1 MGNTTVKSFFST
13 GSKEE
18 IKTKLERENVELE
31 KEKNNLINVID
42 IISALLAYITIDH
55 YREAKKRYYNKIFKA
70 VSTYEINFVQT
81 MYEIWNN
88 SLTETCR
95 LTGGK
100 NELQESLYP
109 NLVTLSQKQEEETQ
123 IETQI

>member
-13 GSKEE
+13 GTKEE
-18 IKTKLERENVELE
+18 MKAKLERENVELD

-42 IISALLAYITIDH
+42 IISALLAYITIDQ
-55 YREAKKRYYNKIFKA
+55 YREAKRKYYKKIFKA
-70 VSTYEINFVQT
+70 VSSYEINFVQN

-88 SLTETCR
+88 CLTETCK

-100 NELQESLYP
+100 NDLE
-109 NLVTLSQKQEEETQ
+109 
-123 IETQI
+123 